1 MMEDEESTCFLS
13 AGFHKA
19 MVKTM
24 TAALK
29 IPHFGYCD
37 EVDLSRLVALRAEL
51 KSIAAARGVKL
62 SYMPFFIKVASGELR
77 ADWLSVWC

>member
-1 MMEDEESTCFLS
+1 
-13 AGFHKA
+13 

-37 EVDLSRLVALRAEL
+37 EVDLTRLVALRTELRSVAE
-51 KSIAAARGVKL
+51 ARGVRL
-62 SYMPFFIKVASGELR
+62 SYMPFFIKVWLLITFADRLNACWLR
-77 ADWLSVWC
+77 

>member
-1 MMEDEESTCFLS
+1 
-13 AGFHKA
+13 
-19 MVKTM
+19 M

-51 KSIAAARGVKL
+51 RSVAESRGVKL
-62 SYMPFFIKVASGELR
+62 SYMPFFIKVGPEQR
-77 ADWLSVWC
+77 R